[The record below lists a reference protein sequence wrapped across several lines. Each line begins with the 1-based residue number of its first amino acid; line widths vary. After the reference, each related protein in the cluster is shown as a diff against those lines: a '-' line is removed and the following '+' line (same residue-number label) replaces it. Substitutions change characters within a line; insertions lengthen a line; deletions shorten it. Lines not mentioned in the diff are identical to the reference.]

1 MSTITIRLKEEEK
14 KAVASFAKMYG
25 MSVSE
30 FARETMFER
39 IEDELDLADLKEAVR
54 EWEKEPVTISQEEAW
69 RMIESE

>member
-1 MSTITIRLKEEEK
+1 MSTITIRLNEEEK

-54 EWEKEPVTISQEEAW
+54 EWEKEPVTISHEEAW